1 MTMNF
6 NRKTCMRLA
15 AGTVLC
21 GGAAFGGLL
30 WWQLQAFD
38 QMTDSRLERGM
49 GLFALELERRDG
61 GLLQRDL
68 VLRLGFRTEDGLTES
83 FLVMNGR
90 FRPGLR
96 PSVSFEPV
104 ANSDPD
110 AAILVKADPR
120 IRFVFSPLMSPE
132 EAEVVWR
139 GASDEKETIGDGRV
153 TADIGF
159 DHARRA
165 LTGLTVSGRLGAS
178 ESRWEGGHVKSA
190 EKTFEYVYAES
201 PLKFAFSYSS
211 AGDFVKGE
219 LMPLGMG
226 PLSYSLTVTPEE
238 EAGRLRN
245 ATDFKFDIRD
255 VNINDSELPVF
266 DLRFDAGLYT
276 PPNVWLPCLSAHF
289 VLGSDMADLP
299 GICPDGSMT
308 DIFAA
313 SMQGN
318 VEGGAVTSG

>member
-1 MTMNF
+1 
-6 NRKTCMRLA
+6 MRLA

-38 QMTDSRLERGM
+38 RMTDSRLERGM

-83 FLVMNGR
+83 FLVMNGC

-139 GASDEKETIGDGRV
+139 GAADEKATI
-153 TADIGF
+153 
-159 DHARRA
+159 
-165 LTGLTVSGRLGAS
+165 S
-178 ESRWEGGHVKSA
+178 
-190 EKTFEYVYAES
+190 TFGTS
-201 PLKFAFSYSS
+201 TSTIRSCRFSTC
-211 AGDFVKGE
+211 G
-219 LMPLGMG
+219 LMPAC
-226 PLSYSLTVTPEE
+226 T
-238 EAGRLRN
+238 RLRMSGCR
-245 ATDFKFDIRD
+245 ASQRISYLARIWRT
-255 VNINDSELPVF
+255 
-266 DLRFDAGLYT
+266 
-276 PPNVWLPCLSAHF
+276 
-289 VLGSDMADLP
+289 
-299 GICPDGSMT
+299 CPASVPT
-308 DIFAA
+308 AA
-313 SMQGN
+313 
-318 VEGGAVTSG
+318 

>member
-38 QMTDSRLERGM
+38 WMTDSRLERGM

-165 LTGLTVSGRLGAS
+165 L
-178 ESRWEGGHVKSA
+178 
-190 EKTFEYVYAES
+190 
-201 PLKFAFSYSS
+201 
-211 AGDFVKGE
+211 
-219 LMPLGMG
+219 MG
-226 PLSYSLTVTPEE
+226 
-238 EAGRLRN
+238 
-245 ATDFKFDIRD
+245 
-255 VNINDSELPVF
+255 
-266 DLRFDAGLYT
+266 
-276 PPNVWLPCLSAHF
+276 
-289 VLGSDMADLP
+289 
-299 GICPDGSMT
+299 
-308 DIFAA
+308 
-313 SMQGN
+313 
-318 VEGGAVTSG
+318 